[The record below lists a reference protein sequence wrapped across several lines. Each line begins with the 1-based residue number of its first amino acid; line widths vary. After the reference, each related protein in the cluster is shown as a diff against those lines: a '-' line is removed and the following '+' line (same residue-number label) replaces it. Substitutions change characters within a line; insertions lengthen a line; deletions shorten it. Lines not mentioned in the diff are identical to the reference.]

1 METAKKRVADAL
13 EQVVCHPAHDERAIA
28 RFFAPDYQQV
38 VDGVSLD
45 YAQFVEHMAALK
57 AITRRINLRILAAV
71 VEGEQVFTHHLVEV
85 EKRHGADAQVEVFAH
100 FTLAAGNIVRCE
112 ELTRLINGDKSDKA
126 LGQIRRTAS
135 R

>member
-1 METAKKRVADAL
+1 MWQQKRKSNAAASTPEMRLLKFARRFAKAFAKR
-13 EQVVCHPAHDERAIA
+13 
-28 RFFAPDYQQV
+28 
-38 VDGVSLD
+38 
-45 YAQFVEHMAALK
+45 LK
-57 AITRRINLRILAAV
+57 RILAAV

-112 ELTRLINGDKSDKA
+112 ELTRLINGDESDKA
-126 LGQIRRTAS
+126 LGQMRRTAS

>member
-112 ELTRLINGDKSDKA
+112 ELTRLINGDESDKA